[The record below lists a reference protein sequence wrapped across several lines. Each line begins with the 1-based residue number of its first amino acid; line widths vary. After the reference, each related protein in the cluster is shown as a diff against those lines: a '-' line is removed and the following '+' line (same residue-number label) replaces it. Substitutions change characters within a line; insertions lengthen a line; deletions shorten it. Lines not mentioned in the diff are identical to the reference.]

1 MMVKASSTHF
11 CDLEEARK
19 VLDLEIKGL
28 ETLKTFLDASFSVAV
43 ETISSLK
50 GRLIVTGM
58 GKSGH
63 VARKIASTLASTGT
77 PAFFIHPAEAGHGD
91 LGMILPGDAVLALSY
106 SGETKELE
114 VIIRYTSRRGIP
126 LMAMTQK
133 KESALSKEANI
144 TLLLP
149 MVPEACPNGL
159 APTTSSTMMMAL
171 GDALAVV
178 LLTKKGFSKE
188 DFKSFHPGGNLG
200 NRLKRVKEIMH
211 TKNGIPSVEEGTP
224 MIDAIQMMTSKKF
237 GCVGIVNGSGQLTG
251 IITDGDLRRHMED
264 GLSHK
269 MVTDVMTKSPK
280 TISPDALLE
289 EAFHLMQGSITVLF
303 VVDEDRIPVGLLH
316 IHDLLRIGL
325 V

>member
-1 MMVKASSTHF
+1 MATVPPSYSSA
-11 CDLEEARK
+11 LEEAKK
-19 VLDLEIKGL
+19 VLALEIKGL
-28 ETLKTFLDASFSVAV
+28 ETLKGCLDDSFSAAI
-43 ETISSLK
+43 ELIASLE

-63 VARKIASTLASTGT
+63 VARKIASTMASTGT
-77 PAFFIHPAEAGHGD
+77 PAFFIHPAEASHGD

-114 VIIRYTSRRGIP
+114 AIIRYTSRHGVP
-126 LMAMTQK
+126 LIAMTQK
-133 KESALSKEANI
+133 KESALSKDAAV

-149 MVPEACPNGL
+149 TVSEACPNGL

-171 GDALAVV
+171 GDALAVT

-188 DFKSFHPGGNLG
+188 DFKSFHPGGDLG

-211 TKNGIPSVEEGTP
+211 TGNAIPLIEEGTS
-224 MIDAIQMMTSKKF
+224 ISEAIHVMTSKKF
-237 GCVGIVNGSGQLTG
+237 GCVGVLNARGQLMG
-251 IITDGDLRRHMED
+251 IITDGDLRRHMGE
-264 GLSHK
+264 GLLHK
-269 MVTDVMTKSPK
+269 GVTDIMTKSPK

-289 EAFHLMQGSITVLF
+289 EALHLMQGSITALF
-303 VVDEDRIPVGLLH
+303 VVNEDRLPLGLLH

>member
-1 MMVKASSTHF
+1 MVKVSPTHF
-11 CDLEEARK
+11 SDLEVAKK

-28 ETLKTFLDASFSVAV
+28 ETLRNLLDDSFAAAI
-43 ETISSLK
+43 EIIFSLK

-63 VARKIASTLASTGT
+63 VARKIASTMASTGT
-77 PAFFIHPAEAGHGD
+77 PAFFIHPAEASHGD

-114 VIIRYTSRRGIP
+114 AIIRYTSRHGVP
-126 LMAMTQK
+126 LIAMTQK
-133 KESALSKEANI
+133 KDSALSKDATV

-149 MVPEACPNGL
+149 SVPEACPNGL
-159 APTTSSTMMMAL
+159 APTTSSTMMLAL
-171 GDALAVV
+171 GDALAVT

-188 DFKSFHPGGNLG
+188 DFRSFHPGGDLG

-211 TKNGIPSVEEGTP
+211 TGNSIPLVDAGTL
-224 MIDAIQMMTSKKF
+224 MSEAMQVMTSKKF
-237 GCVGIVNGSGQLTG
+237 GCVGVLNIEGKLIG

-264 GLSHK
+264 GFLHK

-289 EAFHLMQGSITVLF
+289 EALYLMQGAITSLF
-303 VVDEDRIPVGLLH
+303 VADETRVPLGLLH

-325 V
+325 M

>member
-1 MMVKASSTHF
+1 MAKIFPDHF
-11 CDLEEARK
+11 SDLEEAKK
-19 VLDLEIKGL
+19 VLDLEIRGL
-28 ETLKTFLDASFSVAV
+28 EALKNVLDASFAAAIEIVF
-43 ETISSLK
+43 SLK

-77 PAFFIHPAEAGHGD
+77 PAFFIHPAEASHGD

-106 SGETKELE
+106 SGETRELE
-114 VIIRYTSRRGIP
+114 AIIRYTSRQGVP
-126 LMAMTQK
+126 LIAMTQR
-133 KESALSKEANI
+133 KESALSKEAAV
-144 TLLLP
+144 TLVLP
-149 MVPEACPNGL
+149 SVPEACPNGL

-178 LLTKKGFSKE
+178 LLAKKGFSKE
-188 DFKSFHPGGNLG
+188 DFKSFHPGGDLG

-211 TKNGIPSVEEGTP
+211 KGDAIPLVTEGTP
-224 MIDAIQMMTSKKF
+224 ISQGIQIMTSKKF
-237 GCVGIVNGSGQLTG
+237 GCVGVLNAEGQLTG
-251 IITDGDLRRHMED
+251 IITDGDLRRHMGD
-264 GLSHK
+264 GFLHK

-280 TISPDALLE
+280 IIAPDALLE
-289 EAFHLMQGSITVLF
+289 EALHLMQGTITSLF
-303 VVDEDRIPVGLLH
+303 VVDENRIPLGLLH